1 MNPPS
6 TFARR
11 VAEQLAAHAR
21 NVMPRERGDW
31 ARAMRNEIEHV
42 PHDRQALLW
51 AIGCVVASY
60 LERSR
65 TMEVGTFRISRLVLA
80 VEALVCFFPLTW
92 MFGALASRGAYG
104 FTGPLPMDAWFF
116 TMLSVAA
123 IGPIGL
129 VVAFKSA
136 VLGRPR
142 LSGVAE
148 TVLCVSAAWTFLAY
162 GGQLLGREWYPD
174 RVFDAL
180 GLFVMFALLPVLG
193 AAHLVYVSRT
203 RPAVAA

>member
-1 MNPPS
+1 
-6 TFARR
+6 
-11 VAEQLAAHAR
+11 
-21 NVMPRERGDW
+21 
-31 ARAMRNEIEHV
+31 MRNEIEHL
-42 PHDRQALLW
+42 PHDRDALFW
-51 AIGCVVASY
+51 AVGCVVASY
-60 LERSR
+60 FERSR
-65 TMEVGTFRISRLVLA
+65 IMNVGTFRISRLVLA
-80 VEALVCFFPLTW
+80 FETLVCFFPLTW

-104 FTGPLPMDAWFF
+104 FAGPVPMDSWFF

-129 VVAFKSA
+129 VIAFKSA

-203 RPAVAA
+203 RPVVANAA